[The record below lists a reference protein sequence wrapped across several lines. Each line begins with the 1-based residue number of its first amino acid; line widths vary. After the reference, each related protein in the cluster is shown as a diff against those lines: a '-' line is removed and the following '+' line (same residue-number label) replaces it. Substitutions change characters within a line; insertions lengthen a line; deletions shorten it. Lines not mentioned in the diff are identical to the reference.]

1 MKSRRI
7 NSFHYFAR
15 LSFLSKSE
23 NAKGYNEIEK
33 KFFGY
38 LTLRDV
44 SRNVGFVC
52 FRIFSYMNRIVFG
65 FSRIWNRIVDSTI
78 LSIHGKYWCDSVHV
92 RENTGKRKPIFW
104 DISRSVKVKN
114 FISASKVIRR
124 QYVWLL
130 HSILRISTIQ
140 RLSQFTVAWQNAS
153 FIFSCENPIFFS
165 LSFTFSPP
173 THTSLGKEDPLFR
186 EEDLYANKS
195 IVKIYY
201 NIRVATRGGDV

>member
-52 FRIFSYMNRIVFG
+52 FRIFSYMNRIVFA

-92 RENTGKRKPIFW
+92 RENTGKRKPILGYFTQCE
-104 DISRSVKVKN
+104 SKEFYKRLEGNSKTVCMVVAFNFKN
-114 FISASKVIRR
+114 FYNSKTVSIHSCMTKCIFYFFLWKSSFFPYPSPFPHRLT
-124 QYVWLL
+124 LL
-130 HSILRISTIQ
+130 
-140 RLSQFTVAWQNAS
+140 
-153 FIFSCENPIFFS
+153 
-165 LSFTFSPP
+165 
-173 THTSLGKEDPLFR
+173 
-186 EEDLYANKS
+186 
-195 IVKIYY
+195 
-201 NIRVATRGGDV
+201 

>member
-65 FSRIWNRIVDSTI
+65 FSRIWNRIVDFMI

-104 DISRSVKVKN
+104 NISRSVKVKN

-153 FIFSCENPIFFS
+153 FIFSCENPIFFPI
-165 LSFTFSPP
+165 LHLFP
-173 THTSLGKEDPLFR
+173 TDSHFFR
-186 EEDLYANKS
+186 E
-195 IVKIYY
+195 
-201 NIRVATRGGDV
+201 GGAPF